1 MDEGRKRTI
10 LIAAS
15 ILVSRKF
22 AELGGKSSP
31 ALESAVADAISMAEK
46 IMQRIDRRS
55 APSPPMNSSSI
66 IRGGT
71 GLGKETSSLRQL
83 PQGFLGDR
91 LSQHAQEK
99 AYQEE
104 VA

>member
-31 ALESAVADAISMAEK
+31 ALEYAIADAISMAEK
-46 IMQRIDRRS
+46 MMARIDSRS
-55 APSPPMNSSSI
+55 APSPLSQSMDSSSNYPWKG
-66 IRGGT
+66 RG
-71 GLGKETSSLRQL
+71 
-83 PQGFLGDR
+83 
-91 LSQHAQEK
+91 
-99 AYQEE
+99 
-104 VA
+104 